1 MDSPDVDADL
11 ERAPDDALVVAFAN
25 GDVAAG
31 RVLLG
36 RLTPR
41 LFAHASRIL
50 GDRFEAE
57 DVVQEAMVRLWKTAP
72 QWRQGEAQVSTW
84 AFRVVINL
92 CTDRLRLRTRRP
104 QVGIDAI
111 AEPEAPHATAVERM
125 TDADRTAALDRAL
138 AALPDRQRQAVV
150 LRHLD
155 GLSNPEIAAIM
166 ELGVEGVESLTARG
180 KRALATALPGRKEE
194 LGYSD
199 G

>member
-50 GDRFEAE
+50 GGRFEA
-57 DVVQEAMVRLWKTAP
+57 
-72 QWRQGEAQVSTW
+72 EAQVSTW

-166 ELGVEGVESLTARG
+166 ELGVEAVESLTARG
-180 KRALATALPGRKEE
+180 KRALATALAGRKEE

>member
-166 ELGVEGVESLTARG
+166 ELGVEAVESLTARG

-199 G
+199 A